1 MYGEF
6 DLLLKLGSLTFCLC
20 KRFSAELCASNF
32 IWTDNLWRWKKLGF
46 IIYAA
51 YSMTWYS
58 AIQLLLIC
66 FVATKVSVERMNS
79 RYLIRGSARLP
90 CFWFAFSVTWIILW
104 FDYFAEWNV
113 SYNSRSS
120 VGLIL
125 WICVW
130 DNCQSYKIGVKQ
142 FHLIV
147 QKPKILILYNY
158 LQCIVHITIQFKMS
172 NIVSTPNVHLYW
184 KFQRCSCNR
193 APKVSPNYTFLRN
206 VKMQIRQWSH

>member
-66 FVATKVSVERMNS
+66 FVATKVSVKRMSS
-79 RYLIRGSARLP
+79 RYLIGGSARLP
-90 CFWFAFSVTWIILW
+90 CFWFAFSVIWIILW
-104 FDYFAEWNV
+104 FDYFDEWNV

-147 QKPKILILYNY
+147 QKPKILILHNY
-158 LQCIVHITIQFKMS
+158 LRCIVHIFNLKCLTLSLLQTFTFIENFKDALA
-172 NIVSTPNVHLYW
+172 IERLKW
-184 KFQRCSCNR
+184 
-193 APKVSPNYTFLRN
+193 SPNYTFLRN